1 MKFIARIGLLC
12 TLAGL
17 LYSCGGEEK
26 KEKKFL
32 RPVKFQEVGL
42 LGGERVR
49 TFSGTA
55 RTDKIINLS
64 FRNSGIITQ
73 FDMRLGQR
81 VKKGQLL
88 GKLDNVQ
95 ARLAYEQSITQLN
108 SAASQMNTSKLN
120 LNRIRSLYEKGS
132 TSLSDF
138 EAAKNSFKNAEES
151 YKSAKRGVEIQQDQ
165 INYGYIYAP
174 EDGIIASI
182 SAELDENIQAGQAVA
197 ILNSG
202 TEMEIALGLPESV
215 INLVE
220 ERMEVTVNF
229 VALPNVTFNGTV
241 TEVAPAVDANTA
253 TYPVRVTVVNPSESI
268 KSGMAATVAFDFGNG
283 EIDGSELVVP
293 THAVGEDSNGRFVFL
308 VEEGEGEAARVK
320 KQPVQTGDLSVD
332 GFVILSGLSK
342 GQKIA
347 TAGLQ
352 TLLDGQEV
360 KLQ

>member
-1 MKFIARIGLLC
+1 MKIISKIGLFI
-12 TLAGL
+12 L
-17 LYSCGGEEK
+17 LTGFFLGCGEEQK
-26 KEKKFL
+26 KEEKFL
-32 RPVKFQEVGL
+32 RPVKYQEVGF

-64 FRNSGIITQ
+64 FRSSGIITQ
-73 FDMRLGQR
+73 FDMRLGQK

-88 GKLDNVQ
+88 AKLDNVQ
-95 ARLAYEQSITQLN
+95 SRLAYEQSITQLN

-151 YKSAKRGVEIQQDQ
+151 HKSAKRGVEIQQDQ

-182 SAELDENIQAGQAVA
+182 AAEIDENTQAGQSVA

-202 TEMEIALGLPESV
+202 TDMEISLGLPESV
-215 INLVE
+215 INGVKE
-220 ERMEVTVNF
+220 GMEVTVDF
-229 VALPNVTFNGTV
+229 TSVPDETFIAKV
-241 TEVAPAVDANTA
+241 TEVAPAVDSNTA
-253 TYPVRVTVVNPSESI
+253 TYPVRVTVVNPSEAI
-268 KSGMAATVAFDFGNG
+268 KSGMAANVAFDFGNR
-283 EIDGSELVVP
+283 DLNVNKLVVP
-293 THAVGEDSNGRFVFL
+293 THAVGEDSKGRFVFL
-308 VEEGEGEAARVK
+308 IEQSGELIKVK
-320 KQPVQTGDLSVD
+320 KHPVVIGNLSTE
-332 GFVILSGLSK
+332 GFEITSGLSK